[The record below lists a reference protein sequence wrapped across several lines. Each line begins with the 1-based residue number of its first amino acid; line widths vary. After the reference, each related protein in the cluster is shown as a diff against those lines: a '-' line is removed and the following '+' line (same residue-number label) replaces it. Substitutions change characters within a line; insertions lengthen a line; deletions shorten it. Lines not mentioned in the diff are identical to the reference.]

1 MRIFLSC
8 PLPEDITGY
17 IQTLYPLLPKAVYT
31 FPRQHDLTIKF
42 LGNIDDSLLPEVI
55 DRLSEVQF
63 PPFEAHLS
71 VLGVFSEHLI
81 RVVWAG
87 IEPIDIFQTLHTQV
101 EEALSPLFPADG
113 RFLPHI
119 TVARVKAVGNR
130 TAFLAQLTKVPIMKV
145 RFSVSYLTLIK
156 SVQSSMGAVHT
167 PIARFPSTLL

>member
-1 MRIFLSC
+1 MSSVALEKPMRIFLSC

-87 IEPIDIFQTLHTQV
+87 IEPI